1 MQNAAPWSQQN
12 WDTSKGSHNTYSVL
26 LNAFSHKLAPVI
38 WKLLAVS
45 LHVAIGLLSQIN
57 CTYTAASFSHSMSR
71 EILCWSWTLQS
82 GVHWHCLSPS
92 YATEQLQC
100 SFQFCVLDN
109 PNTFHYSTHI
119 NPKST
124 VIKTWKHSVHISLT
138 LNNISHCVKNHP
150 LRDTKPMAICRS
162 RLTLF
167 YNSYWKSYATSF

>member
-1 MQNAAPWSQQN
+1 MQNALLE
-12 WDTSKGSHNTYSVL
+12 GSHNAYSVL

-57 CTYTAASFSHSMSR
+57 CTYTTASLSHSMSR
-71 EILCWSWTLQS
+71 EILCWSWTLQT

-100 SFQFCVLDN
+100 SFQFCFLDN
-109 PNTFHYSTHI
+109 PNIFHYIHTLTL
-119 NPKST
+119 NPLSLKCG
-124 VIKTWKHSVHISLT
+124 KNSVHISLT
-138 LNNISHCVKNHP
+138 LNNILHCVKDYP
-150 LRDTKPMAICRS
+150 LKDTKPMAICRS
-162 RLTLF
+162 RLTFF